1 MSSNQLVD
9 EAIDP
14 RLMIGGNNPP
24 LGERLAE
31 SSAPLLARLE
41 QLVGVASDALIRDDA
56 SCAKVVDLLGM
67 CRAHFK
73 TVTTE
78 HQTEALPYKQAL
90 DTVDGVYRPIE
101 QRLSAII
108 GANAREGLR
117 GMITQYEAKRQ
128 AEADAEKARLAQ
140 EQRQREAEAEE
151 ARRRLEEKRT
161 AGNAGVKDEL
171 AVLHAEDEAAR
182 LGQRA
187 EAIRPVPIRAN
198 LGNVGVNRQPVVEI
212 VDLRKLCGWLLK
224 SPIRPSLE
232 EACLQLIRRWVRHN
246 IGVTRIEQHGVDI
259 PGVEV
264 KIERVAAVR

>member
-1 MSSNQLVD
+1 MTGNQLVD
-9 EAIDP
+9 EAP
-14 RLMIGGNNPP
+14 PGMGHNQPP
-24 LGERLAE
+24 LSERLPE
-31 SSAPLLARLE
+31 QTAPLVAKMQE
-41 QLVGVASDALIRDDA
+41 LVGVASTSAIIDDA
-56 SCAKVVDLLGM
+56 SCGKVVDLLGM
-67 CRAHFK
+67 CRAHRDK
-73 TVTTE
+73 ITTE
-78 HQTEALPYKQAL
+78 RDTELHPY
-90 DTVDGVYRPIE
+90 R
-101 QRLSAII
+101 SAIAEIKGAYDPIVRQLEAVI

-212 VDLRKLCGWLLK
+212 VDLRRLCGWLLK

-246 IGVTRIEQHGVDI
+246 IGVSQIEARGVDI
-259 PGVEV
+259 PGIEV